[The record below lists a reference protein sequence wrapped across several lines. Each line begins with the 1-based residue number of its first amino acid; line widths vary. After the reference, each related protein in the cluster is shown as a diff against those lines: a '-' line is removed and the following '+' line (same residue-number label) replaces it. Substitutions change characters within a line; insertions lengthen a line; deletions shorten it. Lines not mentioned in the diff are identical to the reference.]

1 MTIRPGRNLIN
12 LAAGIVFIS
21 LLTLVWWPVAW
32 LVPLAIVGLV
42 LGCAWEHRRLGR
54 DFERLSVSVGA
65 PVVVGRDKAFRVV
78 IRLGFEVVGRDA
90 ADTPGEPSDALQSG
104 SRLPQRGEIRVELP
118 EESQPDFWAE
128 KWEWPAGQAS
138 MELHRAVRVPVRGSY
153 ELGPVWVRLRGVW
166 GLLERHRCFAVT
178 HSVRVLPEGFASR
191 DELAKDQ
198 LAELLLLDKLTRA
211 RLHGPGTEFESLSE
225 FREGDDPRR
234 IDWRATARMRRP
246 IVRRFQIERHRDLMI
261 LLDCGRLMGAET
273 EDGTKLDAA
282 VDAGL
287 MLGRV
292 ALHSGDRCG
301 VGVFDDRVVGYLPP
315 VAGAQAMQTLTEC
328 VYALQPQW
336 RESDF
341 SRMFA
346 TLQSRQP
353 KRSVLVVLS
362 DIVDGDTT
370 RRYRASLAT
379 LARRH
384 VVLFAALKTPLLEE
398 LQSAPVETLLD
409 GSRKAVA
416 FRLLR
421 EREKALHSLKHG
433 GVNVLD
439 IEPKDLT
446 VPLVNQFLEL
456 REHRLG

>member
-1 MTIRPGRNLIN
+1 MTIRPGRNLIR
-12 LAAGIVFIS
+12 LGAGVVFIA
-21 LLTLVWWPVAW
+21 LLSLVWWPVAW
-32 LVPLAIVGLV
+32 LVPLAVVGLV
-42 LGCAWEHRRLGR
+42 LLCAWEHRRLDR
-54 DFERLSVSVGA
+54 DFQRLSVAVIA
-65 PVVVGRDKAFRVV
+65 PIVVGRDKAFGV
-78 IRLGFEVVGRDA
+78 IVRLGFDDAQA
-90 ADTPGEPSDALQSG
+90 ADTQSQPDDMSRARIPRQGEV
-104 SRLPQRGEIRVELP
+104 RVELP
-118 EESQPDFWAE
+118 VEGQPDFWAQR
-128 KWEWPAGQAS
+128 WEWPVGQAAI
-138 MELHRAVRVPVRGSY
+138 ELRRAVRVPIRGLY
-153 ELGPVWVRLRGVW
+153 ELGPVWVRLPGVY
-166 GLLERHRCFAVT
+166 GLLERQRSFAAT
-178 HSVRVLPEGFASR
+178 QSVRVLPEGFAAR

-234 IDWRATARMRRP
+234 IDWRATARMHHP

-273 EDGTKLDAA
+273 EGGTKLDAA

-433 GVNVLD
+433 GVHVLD